1 MEYNKAE
8 EKLISGQPS
17 LKMCF
22 FYNSSHEQEHPICSI
37 LLDLIGKSGE
47 KKPVEIFTYSHYVN
61 LEKIV
66 HKDTTYNKVASFA
79 TY

>member
-1 MEYNKAE
+1 MEYNKTE

-22 FYNSSHEQEHPICSI
+22 FYNSSCEQEHPICSI

-47 KKPVEIFTYSHYVN
+47 KKTRGN
-61 LEKIV
+61 LYLLTLREFGKNCAQR
-66 HKDTTYNKVASFA
+66 YNL
-79 TY
+79 